1 MEEVSMIASMVVTEV
16 MVMDTTHGLTA
27 VRSLWLTISVIV
39 LGLAVLTVQEELAQE
54 AVATIT
60 IAL

>member
-1 MEEVSMIASMVVTEV
+1 MIASMVVTEV